1 MIRERVSEDIYVFT
15 SELYA
20 QVTAGLILT
29 EEGSVVIDT
38 MPFPRE
44 SKALRDFAL
53 RVSGPRGVRYV
64 INTHSHADH
73 IYGNYLFSDS
83 EIIAHR
89 RARYLM
95 EKYGKPALEQAKV
108 TSSEL
113 KEVRI
118 KLPEMLVEDELT
130 IRLGEKTIHIQ
141 RLPGNSE
148 DGIGIHVIEKKVFFA
163 GDVVMPVPY
172 IVGGDLKQLMH
183 SLQKIGQLQ
192 LDALVPGHGP
202 VLLKGEIPEKLARS
216 MSYLRAIDKIVE
228 QAIVRERPKESL
240 AQIGVEACGIPR
252 IELGGLAQ
260 DLHVANM
267 FWLYDQKVQ
276 KRRKKQK
283 EAAKEVAGA

>member
-15 SELYA
+15 SEMYA

-29 EEGSVVIDT
+29 EEGSVVVDT

-44 SKALRDFAL
+44 SRALRDFAL
-53 RVSGPRGVRYV
+53 KVSGPRGVRYV

-73 IYGNYLFSDS
+73 VYGNYLFEDS

-95 EKYGKPALEQAKV
+95 EKYGKPALEEAKV

-172 IVGGDLKQLMH
+172 IVGGDLKQMMH
-183 SLQKIGQLQ
+183 SLQKISQLQ

-202 VLLKGEIPEKLARS
+202 VLLKGEIPEKLSRS

-228 QAIVRERPKESL
+228 QAILRGKPKESL

-252 IELGGLAQ
+252 IVLGGLAQ
-260 DLHVANM
+260 DLHVANLYY
-267 FWLYDQKVQ
+267 LYDKKMEARQ
-276 KRRKKQK
+276 RRK
-283 EAAKEVAGA
+283 AVANA

>member
-29 EEGSVVIDT
+29 QEGSVVVDT

-53 RVSGPRGVRYV
+53 RVSGPKGIRYV

-73 IYGNYLFSDS
+73 VYGNYLFEGS
-83 EIIAHR
+83 EIIAHK

-95 EKYGKPALEQAKV
+95 EKYGKPALEEAKV
-108 TSSEL
+108 TSSDL

-118 KLPEMLVEDELT
+118 RLPEMLVEDELT

-183 SLQKIGQLQ
+183 SLQKLSQLQ

-202 VLLKGEIPEKLARS
+202 VLLKGEIPEKLSKS
-216 MSYLRAIDKIVE
+216 MTYLRTIDRLVE
-228 QAIVRERPKESL
+228 QTIARGKPKESL
-240 AQIGVEACGIPR
+240 SQISVDACGIPR
-252 IELGGLAQ
+252 IALGGLAQ
-260 DLHVANM
+260 DLHVANL
-267 FWLYDQKVQ
+267 FWLYDQKMQ
-276 KRRKKQK
+276 KRQKQA
-283 EAAKEVAGA
+283 EAEKVA